1 MSKSS
6 VADFLRK
13 SNVKVV
19 RSSGVRPRPRPRVV
33 APPPPVVARPR
44 PPPVTVR
51 RPPPVVKTVIARRPP
66 PVVKTVIARRPP
78 VVVTRPRRRKNV
90 VTRRRRLPNL
100 TRNSRGQLLLN
111 GVRCTPRNLRKTTLV
126 RCARGLGCRPRRT
139 TTKARLC
146 RLISKHARLPR
157 ITLKQIEKDILGQ
170 RKRRI
175 SAKRLDEDARV
186 VRAVLF
192 SLGRPT
198 RATQRR
204 VARVVS
210 NA

>member
-1 MSKSS
+1 MSKGS
-6 VADFLRK
+6 VADFLRR
-13 SNVKVV
+13 SNVTVV
-19 RSSGVRPRPRPRVV
+19 RSNSPGVKTV
-33 APPPPVVARPR
+33 RPR

-51 RPPPVVKTVIARRPP
+51 RPPPVVKTIARRPP
-66 PVVKTVIARRPP
+66 LVVKTRRPP

-111 GVRCTPRNLRKTTLV
+111 GVRCTPRNIRKRELV
-126 RCARGLGCRPRRT
+126 RCARGLGCRPRRA

-157 ITLKQIEKDILGQ
+157 ITLKQIKKDILQQ

>member
-1 MSKSS
+1 MSKGS
-6 VADFLRK
+6 VADFLRR
-13 SNVKVV
+13 SNVTVV
-19 RSSGVRPRPRPRVV
+19 RSNSPGVKTV
-33 APPPPVVARPR
+33 RPR

-51 RPPPVVKTVIARRPP
+51 RPPVVKTVRPRPPVTVRRPP
-66 PVVKTVIARRPP
+66 AVKTVIARRPP

-111 GVRCTPRNLRKTTLV
+111 GVRCTPRNIRKRELV
-126 RCARGLGCRPRRT
+126 RCARGLGCRPRRA

-157 ITLKQIEKDILGQ
+157 ITLKQIKKDILQQ

-186 VRAVLF
+186 VRVVLF

>member
-44 PPPVTVR
+44 PPPVTV
-51 RPPPVVKTVIARRPP
+51 RRPP

-198 RATQRR
+198 RATLRR

>member
-1 MSKSS
+1 MSKGS
-6 VADFLRK
+6 VADFLRR
-13 SNVKVV
+13 SNVTVV
-19 RSSGVRPRPRPRVV
+19 RSNSPGVKTVRPRP
-33 APPPPVVARPR
+33 PPVTVRR

-51 RPPPVVKTVIARRPP
+51 RPPPVVKTIARRPP
-66 PVVKTVIARRPP
+66 L
-78 VVVTRPRRRKNV
+78 VVTRRKNV

-111 GVRCTPRNLRKTTLV
+111 GVRCTPRNIRKRELV
-126 RCARGLGCRPRRT
+126 RCARGLGCRPRRA

-157 ITLKQIEKDILGQ
+157 ITLKQIKKDILQQ

>member
-1 MSKSS
+1 MSKGS
-6 VADFLRK
+6 VADFLRR
-13 SNVKVV
+13 SNVTVV
-19 RSSGVRPRPRPRVV
+19 RSNSPGVKTVL
-33 APPPPVVARPR
+33 PR

-51 RPPPVVKTVIARRPP
+51 RPPPVVKTIARRP

-78 VVVTRPRRRKNV
+78 VVVTRRKNV

-111 GVRCTPRNLRKTTLV
+111 GVRCTPRNIRKRELV
-126 RCARGLGCRPRRT
+126 RCARGLGCRPRRA

-157 ITLKQIEKDILGQ
+157 ITLKQIKKDILQQ

-186 VRAVLF
+186 VRSVLF

>member
-1 MSKSS
+1 MSKGS
-6 VADFLRK
+6 VADFLRR
-13 SNVKVV
+13 SNVTVV
-19 RSSGVRPRPRPRVV
+19 RSNSPGVKTVRPRPPPVTARR
-33 APPPPVVARPR
+33 PPPVAKTVRPR

-51 RPPPVVKTVIARRPP
+51 RPPPVVKTIARRPP
-66 PVVKTVIARRPP
+66 L
-78 VVVTRPRRRKNV
+78 VVTRRKNV
-90 VTRRRRLPNL
+90 VTRRRRLPNNL

-111 GVRCTPRNLRKTTLV
+111 GVRCTPRNIRKRELV
-126 RCARGLGCRPRRT
+126 RCARGLGCRPRRA

-146 RLISKHARLPR
+146 HLISKHARLPR
-157 ITLKQIEKDILGQ
+157 ITLKQIKKDILQQ

-186 VRAVLF
+186 VRVVLF

-204 VARVVS
+204 VTRVVS

>member
-33 APPPPVVARPR
+33 ASPPPVVVKAVRPS
-44 PPPVTVR
+44 PPP
-51 RPPPVVKTVIARRPP
+51 
-66 PVVKTVIARRPP
+66 VIARRPP
-78 VVVTRPRRRKNV
+78 VVVVKTARRPPQKKKRVV

-100 TRNSRGQLLLN
+100 TRNARGQLLLN

-157 ITLKQIEKDILGQ
+157 ITLKQIKKDILGQ

-186 VRAVLF
+186 VRAALF

>member
-66 PVVKTVIARRPP
+66 
-78 VVVTRPRRRKNV
+78 VVVTRPRRRKNAG
-90 VTRRRRLPNL
+90 TRRRRLPNL
-100 TRNSRGQLLLN
+100 TWNSRGQLLLN

>member
-44 PPPVTVR
+44 PPPVTV
-51 RPPPVVKTVIARRPP
+51 RRPP

-175 SAKRLDEDARV
+175 SAKRLAEAARV

>member
-1 MSKSS
+1 MSKGS
-6 VADFLRK
+6 VADFLRR
-13 SNVKVV
+13 SNVTVV
-19 RSSGVRPRPRPRVV
+19 RSNSSGVKTVHPH
-33 APPPPVVARPR
+33 

-51 RPPPVVKTVIARRPP
+51 RP

-111 GVRCTPRNLRKTTLV
+111 GVRCTPRNIRKRELV
-126 RCARGLGCRPRRT
+126 RCARGLGCRPRRA

-146 RLISKHARLPR
+146 HLISKHARLPR
-157 ITLKQIEKDILGQ
+157 ITLKQIKKDILQQ

-186 VRAVLF
+186 VRVVLF

>member
-19 RSSGVRPRPRPRVV
+19 RSSGVRPRPLPRVV
-33 APPPPVVARPR
+33 APPPVVVKAVRPR
-44 PPPVTVR
+44 PPPV
-51 RPPPVVKTVIARRPP
+51 IARRPP
-66 PVVKTVIARRPP
+66 AI
-78 VVVTRPRRRKNV
+78 VTRPRQRKI

-100 TRNSRGQLLLN
+100 TRNARGQLLLN

-146 RLISKHARLPR
+146 HLISKHAHLPR
-157 ITLKQIEKDILGQ
+157 ITLKQIKKDILGQ

-186 VRAVLF
+186 VRVVLF

>member
-1 MSKSS
+1 MSKGS
-6 VADFLRK
+6 VADFLRR
-13 SNVKVV
+13 SNVTVV
-19 RSSGVRPRPRPRVV
+19 RSNSSGVKTVHPH
-33 APPPPVVARPR
+33 

-51 RPPPVVKTVIARRPP
+51 RPPVVKTVRPRPPVTVRRP

-90 VTRRRRLPNL
+90 VTRRRRLPNNL

-111 GVRCTPRNLRKTTLV
+111 GVRCTPRNIRKRELV
-126 RCARGLGCRPRRT
+126 RCARGLGCRPRRA

-157 ITLKQIEKDILGQ
+157 ITLKQIKKDILQQ

-186 VRAVLF
+186 VRVVLF

>member
-1 MSKSS
+1 MSKGS
-6 VADFLRK
+6 VADFLRR
-13 SNVKVV
+13 SNVTVV
-19 RSSGVRPRPRPRVV
+19 RSNSPGVKTV
-33 APPPPVVARPR
+33 RPR

-51 RPPPVVKTVIARRPP
+51 RPPPVVKT
-66 PVVKTVIARRPP
+66 TVIARRPP
-78 VVVTRPRRRKNV
+78 VVVVKTARRPPQKKKVV

-100 TRNSRGQLLLN
+100 TRNARGQLLLN

-157 ITLKQIEKDILGQ
+157 ITLKQIKKDILQQ

-186 VRAVLF
+186 VRVVLF

>member
-1 MSKSS
+1 MSKGS
-6 VADFLRK
+6 VADFLRR
-13 SNVKVV
+13 SNVTVV
-19 RSSGVRPRPRPRVV
+19 RSNSSGVKTVRPRP
-33 APPPPVVARPR
+33 PPVTVRR

-51 RPPPVVKTVIARRPP
+51 RPPPVVKTIARRPP
-66 PVVKTVIARRPP
+66 L
-78 VVVTRPRRRKNV
+78 VVTRRKNV

-111 GVRCTPRNLRKTTLV
+111 GVRCTPRNIRKRELV
-126 RCARGLGCRPRRT
+126 RCARGLGCRPRRA

-157 ITLKQIEKDILGQ
+157 ITLKQIKKDILQQ

>member
-1 MSKSS
+1 MSKGS
-6 VADFLRK
+6 VADFLRR
-13 SNVKVV
+13 SNVTVV
-19 RSSGVRPRPRPRVV
+19 RSNSPGVKTV
-33 APPPPVVARPR
+33 RPR

-51 RPPPVVKTVIARRPP
+51 RPPPVVKTIARRPP
-66 PVVKTVIARRPP
+66 LVVKTRRPP

-90 VTRRRRLPNL
+90 VTRRRRLPNNL

-111 GVRCTPRNLRKTTLV
+111 GVRCTPRNIRKRELV
-126 RCARGLGCRPRRT
+126 RCARGLGCRPRRA

-157 ITLKQIEKDILGQ
+157 ITLKQIKKDILQQ

-204 VARVVS
+204 VARVVVS

>member
-1 MSKSS
+1 MSKGS
-6 VADFLRK
+6 VADFLRR
-13 SNVKVV
+13 SNVTVV
-19 RSSGVRPRPRPRVV
+19 RSNSPGVKTVRPRP
-33 APPPPVVARPR
+33 PPVTVRR

-51 RPPPVVKTVIARRPP
+51 RPPPVVKTIARRPP
-66 PVVKTVIARRPP
+66 L
-78 VVVTRPRRRKNV
+78 VVTRRKNV

-111 GVRCTPRNLRKTTLV
+111 GVRCTPRNIRKRELV
-126 RCARGLGCRPRRT
+126 RCARGLGCRPRRA

-157 ITLKQIEKDILGQ
+157 ITLKQIKKDILQQ

-198 RATQRR
+198 LATQRR

>member
-1 MSKSS
+1 MSKGS
-6 VADFLRK
+6 VADFLRR
-13 SNVKVV
+13 SNVTVV
-19 RSSGVRPRPRPRVV
+19 RSNSPGVKTVRPRP
-33 APPPPVVARPR
+33 PPVTVRR

-51 RPPPVVKTVIARRPP
+51 RPPPVVKTIARRPP
-66 PVVKTVIARRPP
+66 L
-78 VVVTRPRRRKNV
+78 VVTRRKNV

-111 GVRCTPRNLRKTTLV
+111 GVRCTPRNIRKRELV
-126 RCARGLGCRPRRT
+126 RCARGLGCRPRRA

-157 ITLKQIEKDILGQ
+157 ITLKQIKKDILQQ

-186 VRAVLF
+186 VRVVLF

>member
-1 MSKSS
+1 MSKGS
-6 VADFLRK
+6 VADFLRR
-13 SNVKVV
+13 SNVTVV
-19 RSSGVRPRPRPRVV
+19 RSNSPGVKTV
-33 APPPPVVARPR
+33 RPR

-51 RPPPVVKTVIARRPP
+51 RPPPVVKTIARRPP
-66 PVVKTVIARRPP
+66 LVVKTRRPP

-111 GVRCTPRNLRKTTLV
+111 GVRCTPRNIRKRELV
-126 RCARGLGCRPRRT
+126 RCARGLGCRPRRA

-157 ITLKQIEKDILGQ
+157 ITLKQIKKDILQQ

-186 VRAVLF
+186 VRVVLF

>member
-1 MSKSS
+1 MSKGS
-6 VADFLRK
+6 VADFLRR
-13 SNVKVV
+13 SNVTVV
-19 RSSGVRPRPRPRVV
+19 RSNSPGVKTV
-33 APPPPVVARPR
+33 RPR

-51 RPPPVVKTVIARRPP
+51 RPPPVVKTIARRP

-111 GVRCTPRNLRKTTLV
+111 GVRCTPRNIRKRELV
-126 RCARGLGCRPRRT
+126 RCARGLGCRPRRA

-146 RLISKHARLPR
+146 RLISKHAHLPR
-157 ITLKQIEKDILGQ
+157 ITLKQIKKDILQQ

>member
-1 MSKSS
+1 MSKGS
-6 VADFLRK
+6 VADFLRR
-13 SNVKVV
+13 SNVTVV
-19 RSSGVRPRPRPRVV
+19 RSNSSGVKTVHPH
-33 APPPPVVARPR
+33 

-51 RPPPVVKTVIARRPP
+51 RP

-111 GVRCTPRNLRKTTLV
+111 GVRCTPRNIRKRELV
-126 RCARGLGCRPRRT
+126 RCARGLGCRPRRA

-146 RLISKHARLPR
+146 HLISKHARLPR
-157 ITLKQIEKDILGQ
+157 ITLKQIKKDILQQ

-186 VRAVLF
+186 CLLYTSPSPRDKRQSRMPSSA
-192 SLGRPT
+192 
-198 RATQRR
+198 
-204 VARVVS
+204 
-210 NA
+210 